1 MSGPSRA
8 RSLDRFTQTRRTFRW
23 DMTQDVSATE
33 LADMRLW
40 LDSRSEG
47 GRLDPDIPDASTWS
61 AGLARAIVESLLGMR
76 DRRQLERWMMP
87 SLYAALK
94 HLRLD
99 SASTGR
105 SRRSCFPSA
114 WRSDEIA
121 PGVAESAVVV
131 RGPQRSYAVALRLEA
146 FRGRWMTTALEIA

>member
-1 MSGPSRA
+1 MNTPSRT

-47 GRLDPDIPDASTWS
+47 GRLDPEVPDASTWS
-61 AGLARAIVESLLGMR
+61 AGLARAIIESLLGMR

-94 HLRLD
+94 HLHLG

-114 WRSDEIA
+114 WRSDDVA
-121 PGVAESAVVV
+121 PGVAEAAVVV
-131 RGPQRSYAVALRLEA
+131 RGPQHSYAVALRLEA
-146 FRGRWMTTALEIA
+146 FRGRWITTALEIA